1 MLLGF
6 AKKAVLGLSVLLGAS
21 ALATWQVGCSG
32 NERTAYTA
40 GKSSGGHGAVSA
52 SGVAGNDTGT
62 IGLALVLPGGDQI
75 SSVTYTLKNSSNVV
89 VNLPTAANPGT
100 FATNNSQSI
109 EVQIG
114 GVPAGSGYTIS
125 LAATT
130 LAGATCQGSA
140 TGVTITSRASTSVTI
155 QLLCSSP
162 GTEAGNLFVV
172 GTTNYC
178 GTWTA
183 LSSGNNGSEVFV
195 GQTVTLSVTA
205 AGAAPSSLGY
215 TWSQS
220 SEAGSIGTF
229 GVSQSE
235 NAGPSSSNTF
245 CDPNPAND
253 GG

>member
-6 AKKAVLGLSVLLGAS
+6 AKKAVLGLSILLGAS

-32 NERTAYTA
+32 NERTASTA
-40 GKSSGGHGAVSA
+40 GESSGGHGAVSA

-130 LAGATCQGSA
+130 LAGATCHGSA
-140 TGVTITSRASTSVTI
+140 TGVTITSRASTTRHDPASL
-155 QLLCSSP
+155 QLSRHRSGQPLRRGDDELLRHLDGALERQQWQRGLHRTNRDAERDGGGG
-162 GTEAGNLFVV
+162 GTE
-172 GTTNYC
+172 
-178 GTWTA
+178 
-183 LSSGNNGSEVFV
+183 
-195 GQTVTLSVTA
+195 
-205 AGAAPSSLGY
+205 
-215 TWSQS
+215 
-220 SEAGSIGTF
+220 
-229 GVSQSE
+229 
-235 NAGPSSSNTF
+235 
-245 CDPNPAND
+245 
-253 GG
+253 